1 MQNKG
6 AIRLFAI
13 VFAIVSLYQLSFT
26 FFASK
31 VESNADEYAN
41 RQEIQEKAEE
51 LADGDA
57 VLQRFYLDSL
67 AQTNRKYFLD
77 SMSNEVVYNIG
88 IRKYTYQECKERELN
103 LGLDLKGGMNVTLEV
118 SVVDVIKS
126 MAADKV
132 TEDPDSDFNQAIEM
146 AKEKQK
152 DSQEDFVTLFYESLQ
167 EINPDARLAP
177 MFTTIDLR
185 DRINPNS
192 TDEEVLKVISNE
204 TESAIDRSFEIL
216 RTRIDRFG
224 VAQPNIQ
231 KLQSA
236 GRILVELPGVK
247 DPERVRS
254 LLQGTAH
261 LQFFE
266 TYEFSEIYD
275 VFTKAN
281 ERVSKIVRGEK
292 LDESIDSSKVD
303 SAAKQD
309 VLMDGEEKP
318 VASDEEDD
326 DEGAEDLLD
335 EFGEGADQED
345 QSSDSSDLDDL
356 VQQDDEDTAQAQE
369 PKNQALFNVLM
380 PAFGQDDQGRPY
392 PMKGPVV
399 GYAEVKDTAKVNRY
413 LNMPQVKS
421 LFPRDLKLAWS
432 VKPMEEQENV
442 YMLVAL
448 KTERGG
454 KAPLSGDKVVN
465 AKQDVRENGEV
476 EVTMMMDSEGA
487 RIWKRLTGAN
497 KGRSI
502 AIVLDEYVY
511 SFPTVQGEI
520 PNGRSSI
527 SGNFTTEEAQDLAN
541 ILKAGKLPAPAKIVE
556 EAVVGPSLGEEAV
569 NAGLISFIIAFVVV
583 LIYMISYYSK
593 AGLVADLALLT
604 NVFFIFGV
612 LASLQAVLTLPG
624 IAGIVLTL
632 GMAVDANVI
641 IYERIK
647 EEVRAGKGKK
657 LAIADGY
664 KNAYSAIIDGNV
676 TTLITGVVLVI
687 FGSGPVKG
695 FATTLIIGILTS
707 LFTAIFLSRLVFS
720 WMANK
725 NIEATF
731 ANKLTMNT
739 LANVKFDFISKRK
752 IMYTVSIIV
761 ILIGVISLSFKG
773 LNYGVDFSGGRT
785 YVVRFDKDIN
795 TVKLSE
801 SLSQTFVDDEGNT
814 YPPEVKT
821 FGPSNQVKVTTEFL
835 IEDDKEETDSIVAT
849 RLYEGSREFYDNEID
864 LEEFI
869 SSTDDDVI
877 GIMSSQ
883 KVGPTIADDIKRN
896 AVLAIA
902 IALVLMFTYIAI
914 RFRKWQYGLGGLSAL
929 FHDSL
934 IVVSLYS
941 IFHGILPFAM
951 EVDQSFI
958 AAILTIIGYSINDSV
973 VIFDRI
979 REHKKLYP
987 KRSRKDNIN
996 SALNSTLARTF
1007 NTSGTTFLVLLIIFL
1022 LGGEVIRGFAFA
1034 LMIGVLVGTYSSLFN
1049 ASPIAYD
1056 LLMADDKK
1064 KQQKV
1069 EKAANQ
1075 KKKKKK

>member
-26 FFASK
+26 FFSSN

-41 RQEIQEKAEE
+41 RQEIQEKASE
-51 LADGDA
+51 LADGDP
-57 VLQRFYLDSL
+57 VMQRFYYDSL
-67 AQTNRKYFLD
+67 SQANRKYYLD

-88 IRKYTYQECKERELN
+88 IRKYTYEECKERELN

-132 TEDPDSDFNQAIEM
+132 TEDPNSDFNKAIDR

-192 TDEEVLKVISNE
+192 TDEEVLQVIRTE

-231 KLQSA
+231 KLQGS

-292 LDESIDSSKVD
+292 LGKEIDSTKVD
-303 SAAKQD
+303 SAAQQD
-309 VLMDGEEKP
+309 VLMDGNEAP
-318 VASDEEDD
+318 VATDEEA
-326 DEGAEDLLD
+326 DEGGQNVID
-335 EFGEGADQED
+335 EFGEGADQN
-345 QSSDSSDLDDL
+345 QGSDDIDEL
-356 VQQDDEDTAQAQE
+356 VQQDEDTTQTQQAQ
-369 PKNQALFNVLM
+369 NQALFNVLM
-380 PAFGQDDQGRPY
+380 PAFGQDEQGRPY

-413 LNMPQVKS
+413 LSMPQVKA

-442 YMLVAL
+442 YMLIAL

-465 AKQDVRENGEV
+465 AKQDVRQNGEV

-502 AIVLDEYVY
+502 AIVLDDYVY

-569 NAGLISFIIAFVVV
+569 NSGLISFIIAFVVV

-731 ANKLTMNT
+731 ANKFTKNT
-739 LANVKFDFISKRK
+739 LAKVNFDFISKRK
-752 IMYTVSIIV
+752 IMYTISIIV
-761 ILIGVISLSFKG
+761 ILIGIISLSTKG

-785 YVVRFDKDIN
+785 YVVRFDKDVN

-801 SLSQTFVDDEGNT
+801 SLAQTFVDDEGNT

-835 IEDDKEETDSIVAT
+835 IEDDKEETDSIVAA
-849 RLYEGSREFYDNEID
+849 RLYEGSRDFYDND
-864 LEEFI
+864 VDREEFV
-869 SSTDDDVI
+869 SSTEEDVI

-896 AVLAIA
+896 AVLAIG
-902 IALVLMFTYIAI
+902 IALVLMFVYIAV

-996 SALNSTLARTF
+996 SALNSTLARTI

-1049 ASPIAYD
+1049 ASPVSYD

-1064 KQQKV
+1064 KALKE
-1069 EKAANQ
+1069 EKAAQN
-1075 KKKKKK
+1075 KKKKKKK

>member
-6 AIRLFAI
+6 AVRLFAI

-26 FFASK
+26 FFSSK
-31 VESNADEYAN
+31 VESDADEFAN
-41 RQEIQEKAEE
+41 RQEIQEKASE
-51 LADGDA
+51 LAEGDQ
-57 VLQRFYLDSL
+57 VLKRFYSDSLSRANRKYYLDSM
-67 AQTNRKYFLD
+67 A
-77 SMSNEVVYNIG
+77 NEVVYNIG
-88 IRKYTYQECKERELN
+88 IRQYTYQECKERELN

-118 SVVDVIKS
+118 AVVDVIKS
-126 MAADKV
+126 MASDKV
-132 TEDPDSDFNQAIEM
+132 TEDPQSDFNKAIER
-146 AKEKQK
+146 AKEKRRG
-152 DSQEDFVTLFYESLQ
+152 SQEDFVTLFYEALQ
-167 EINPDARLAP
+167 KVNPDARLAP
-177 MFTTIDLR
+177 MFTTIELR

-192 TDEEVLKVISNE
+192 TDEEVLKVIRKE
-204 TESAIDRSFEIL
+204 TESAVDRSFEII
-216 RTRIDRFG
+216 RTRINRFG

-231 KLQSA
+231 KLKGS
-236 GRILVELPGVK
+236 GRIMVELPGVK
-247 DPERVRS
+247 DPERVRD

-292 LDESIDSSKVD
+292 LKEGDSVQVDTTGQDRKMEESEQPVDEAAEGE
-303 SAAKQD
+303 SADK
-309 VLMDGEEKP
+309 
-318 VASDEEDD
+318 
-326 DEGAEDLLD
+326 
-335 EFGEGADQED
+335 
-345 QSSDSSDLDDL
+345 DSSDITDKIGDETDSAKAEEGSELDEIT
-356 VQQDDEDTAQAQE
+356 QGEDTTE
-369 PKNQALFNVLM
+369 MEGPKNRALFNVLN
-380 PAFGQDDQGRPY
+380 PAFRRDDQGRPY

-399 GYAEVKDTAKVNRY
+399 GYAKVKDTAKVNRY
-413 LNMPQVKS
+413 LDMPQVKA

-442 YMLVAL
+442 HMLIAL

-454 KAPLSGDKVVN
+454 KAPLSGDKVTK
-465 AKQDVRENGEV
+465 AQQDVRKNGEV
-476 EVTMMMDSEGA
+476 QVTMMMDSEGT

-502 AIVLDEYVY
+502 AIVLDDYAY
-511 SFPTVQGEI
+511 SFPTVQSEI
-520 PNGRSSI
+520 PNGRSTI
-527 SGNFTTEEAQDLAN
+527 SGNFTTKEAQDLAN
-541 ILKAGKLPAPAKIVE
+541 ILNAGKLPAPAKIVE
-556 EAVVGPSLGEEAV
+556 EAVVGPSLGDEAV
-569 NAGLISFIIAFVVV
+569 NAGLISFIVAFIVV

-664 KNAYSAIIDGNV
+664 RNAYSAIIDGNV

-695 FATTLIIGILTS
+695 FATTLIIGLLTS

-720 WMANK
+720 WMSDK
-725 NIEATF
+725 NIDATF
-731 ANKLTMNT
+731 ANKFTMNT
-739 LANVKFDFISKRK
+739 LVNAKFDFISKRK
-752 IMYTVSIIV
+752 LMYVISGLV
-761 ILIGVISLSFKG
+761 ILIGIISLSTRG

-785 YVVRFDKDIN
+785 FVVRFDRDVN
-795 TVKLSE
+795 SVKLTD
-801 SLSQTFVDDEGNT
+801 SLEQTFVDDEGNT

-835 IEDDKEETDSIVAT
+835 INDGREEADSIVEA
-849 RLYEGSREFYDNEID
+849 RLYEGSHDFYESDID
-864 LEEFI
+864 REEFL
-869 SSTDDDVI
+869 SSTEDDAI
-877 GIMSSQ
+877 GKMSSQ
-883 KVGPTIADDIKRN
+883 KVGPTIAEDIKQN
-896 AVLAIA
+896 ALFAIV
-902 IALVLMFTYIAI
+902 IALILMFSYIAV
-914 RFRKWQYGLGGLSAL
+914 RFRKWQYGLGGLSAI

-979 REHKKLYP
+979 REHHRLYP
-987 KRSRKDNIN
+987 KRERKDNVN
-996 SALNSTLARTF
+996 TALNSTLARTF
-1007 NTSGTTFLVLLIIFL
+1007 NTSGTTFAVLLIIFI
-1022 LGGEVIRGFAFA
+1022 LGGETIRGFAFA

-1049 ASPIAYD
+1049 ASPVSYD
-1056 LLMADDKK
+1056 LLIANDKK
-1064 KQQKV
+1064 QKLKQ
-1069 EKAANQ
+1069 EKKTSKANKN
-1075 KKKKKK
+1075 KKKK

>member
-51 LADGDA
+51 LADGDQ
-57 VLQRFYLDSL
+57 VLQRFYHDSL
-67 AQTNRKYFLD
+67 SQVNRTYYID

-118 SVVDVIKS
+118 AVTDVIKS
-126 MAADKV
+126 LAADKV
-132 TEDPDSDFNQAIEM
+132 AEDAGSDFNKAIEK

-167 EINPDARLAP
+167 EINPDQRLAP
-177 MFTTIDLR
+177 MFTTIELR

-192 TDEEVLKVISNE
+192 SDEEVLEVIKTE
-204 TESAIDRSFEIL
+204 TESAVDRSFEIL

-231 KLQSA
+231 KLQGSN
-236 GRILVELPGVK
+236 RILVELPGVK

-281 ERVSKIVRGEK
+281 ERVSKIIRGEK
-292 LDESIDSSKVD
+292 LKGDSIDSSKVD
-303 SAAKQD
+303 SVEQQD
-309 VLMDGEEKP
+309 VLMDGEEEP
-318 VASDEEDD
+318 VASDKEGEEDD
-326 DEGAEDLLD
+326 EEDVLE
-335 EFGEGADQED
+335 EFGEGSDQED
-345 QSSDSSDLDDL
+345 ESEDDIDEL
-356 VQQDDEDTAQAQE
+356 VQEDDTAETQE
-369 PKNQALFNVLM
+369 RKNQVLFNALM

-392 PMKGPVV
+392 PMQGPVV

-413 LNMPQVKS
+413 LSMPEVKS

-432 VKPMEEQENV
+432 VKPMEDQENV
-442 YMLVAL
+442 FMLVAL

-454 KAPLSGDKVVN
+454 KAPLSGDKVDN
-465 AKQDVRENGEV
+465 ARQDVRENGEV

-502 AIVLDEYVY
+502 AIVLDDYVY

-556 EAVVGPSLGEEAV
+556 EAVVGPSLGDEAV

-676 TTLITGVVLVI
+676 TTLLTGVVLVI

-720 WMANK
+720 WMADK
-725 NIEATF
+725 NMEATF
-731 ANKLTMNT
+731 ANKWTKNT

-752 IMYTVSIIV
+752 IMYTISVIV
-761 ILIGVISLSFKG
+761 ILIGIISLSFKG

-785 YVVRFDKDIN
+785 YVVRFDNDIN

-801 SLSQTFVDDEGNT
+801 SLAQTFVDEDENS
-814 YPPEVKT
+814 YPPQVKT

-835 IEDDKEETDSIVAT
+835 INDDREVADSIVNA
-849 RLYEGSREFYDNEID
+849 RLYDGSKEFYEEEID
-864 LEEFI
+864 REEFV

-902 IALVLMFTYIAI
+902 IALVLMFAYIAV

-979 REHKKLYP
+979 REYKKLYP

-1049 ASPIAYD
+1049 ASPISYD

-1064 KQQKV
+1064 KERKE
-1069 EKAANQ
+1069 EKAALN
-1075 KKKKKK
+1075 KKKKKKK